1 MLRRHSKCKNA
12 TTIAPLNWCLKAERT
27 NTWPNR
33 SRFVTLISQCA
44 VKCRSDILNM
54 SLKICQI
61 CIRMDTNN
69 LNETKTVPSQTT
81 LIYFPFFKITNILH
95 W

>member
-1 MLRRHSKCKNA
+1 
-12 TTIAPLNWCLKAERT
+12 
-27 NTWPNR
+27 
-33 SRFVTLISQCA
+33 
-44 VKCRSDILNM
+44 M

-61 CIRMDTNN
+61 YIRMDTNN

-81 LIYFPFFKITNILH
+81 LIYFPFLKITNILH